1 MSQILNDLLN
11 SYKNSGK
18 PALDRRVLA
27 CWLIFRPASW
37 LPTTAFIAT
46 GWSANAVT
54 LLAASL
60 LPIIWGLLLSGD
72 WNLAKAGYV
81 LFFCFTLLDYVDGN
95 IARYR
100 KTNSVFGKTLD
111 GFVDQLASATYIF
124 VACGNIRLHAHLLP
138 AEFEAIAG
146 AWSTFM
152 IACSAYTDMRIKA
165 FALEAGTSSSGS
177 KPKAA
182 QKSWKNLAEQFQ
194 ENLAAL
200 SPVALLVL
208 GLLELPSFYTVG
220 YFLFFALIYPPRIA
234 LKLWRSRKDLSVP
247 RSS

>member
-1 MSQILNDLLN
+1 MSQILSELLN
-11 SYKNSGK
+11 SYRNSGK

-37 LPTTAFIAT
+37 IPTTAFIAT
-46 GWSANAVT
+46 GWTANAVT

-60 LPIIWGLLLSGD
+60 LPVIWGLLLSGD
-72 WNLAKAGYV
+72 IQLAKTAYV

-124 VACGNIRLHAHLLP
+124 VACGNIRIGANLLP
-138 AEFEAIAG
+138 PEFEAIAG

-152 IACSAYTDMRIKA
+152 IACSAYTDMRLKA
-165 FALEAGTSSSGS
+165 FALEAGTKSAVAPKGSSR
-177 KPKAA
+177 
-182 QKSWKNLAEQFQ
+182 SWKNLAEQFQ
-194 ENLAAL
+194 ENIAAL
-200 SPVALLVL
+200 SPIALLVL
-208 GLLELPSFYTVG
+208 GLLDLPSLYTVG
-220 YFLFFALIYPPRIA
+220 YFLFFGVLYPPRIA
-234 LKLWRSRKDLSVP
+234 LKLWRSRKELSVP